1 MEPEGLSEQLHAPN
15 RRTGLI
21 VASRLVRLALLPGI
35 IPLAALAQELPW
47 ESLPEGEGRKETYAM
62 CTPCHSIMLVEQ
74 QGMTRDHWDDT
85 LDWMIEEQGMA
96 ELDPSLRELILD
108 YLAAAFP
115 PERPHYRGQTDHE
128 TEN

>member
-1 MEPEGLSEQLHAPN
+1 M
-15 RRTGLI
+15 
-21 VASRLVRLALLPGI
+21 ASRLVRLALLPGI